1 MMKETFI
8 LNRFKSVVYAFKG
21 FFYLIKT
28 ESSIQIQMVIA
39 IMMTVFGF
47 IMNITPTEWMLQIF
61 AIGLVMSTEGINT
74 AIEKLA
80 DFINP
85 NFNEKIGII
94 KDIAAGAVFISAL
107 IAVTIGFII
116 YLPKFI

>member
-1 MMKETFI
+1 MKKEPFI
-8 LNRFKSVVYAFKG
+8 LNRLKSVVYAFNG
-21 FFYLIKT
+21 FIYLVKT

-39 IMMTVFGF
+39 IVMTIFGF
-47 IMNITPTEWMLQIF
+47 MMHITLTEWILQIF
-61 AIGLVMSTEGINT
+61 AIGLVMSAEGINT

-85 NFNEKIGII
+85 DFNEKIGII
-94 KDIAAGAVFISAL
+94 KDVAAGAVFISAL
-107 IAVTIGFII
+107 IAVIIGFII

>member
-1 MMKETFI
+1 MKKEPFI
-8 LNRFKSVVYAFKG
+8 LNRLKSVAYAIKG
-21 FFYLIKT
+21 FVYLIKT

-39 IMMTVFGF
+39 IVMTIFGF
-47 IMNITPTEWMLQIF
+47 IMNITSTEWMLQIF
-61 AIGLVMSTEGINT
+61 AIGLVMSAESINT

-85 NFNEKIGII
+85 NFNEKIGIL

-107 IAVTIGFII
+107 IAVIIGFII